1 MKHLHWQNCTV
12 PDSAGRLL
20 SISYSLLIDEV
31 PCGESLFLEN
41 YGIRID
47 ISGGDS
53 VSLPGITPLRREIED
68 LLTLMCRNSVTPS
81 TAMDVTEDWLALR

>member
-1 MKHLHWQNCTV
+1 MKNLHWQSCTV
-12 PDSAGRLL
+12 PDSAGRPL
-20 SISYSLLIDEV
+20 SLSYSLLVDEV
-31 PCGESLFLEN
+31 PCGASLLLEN

-53 VSLPGITPLRREIED
+53 ISLPGITPLRREIED
-68 LLTLMCRNSVTPS
+68 LLALMCRNAVTPA